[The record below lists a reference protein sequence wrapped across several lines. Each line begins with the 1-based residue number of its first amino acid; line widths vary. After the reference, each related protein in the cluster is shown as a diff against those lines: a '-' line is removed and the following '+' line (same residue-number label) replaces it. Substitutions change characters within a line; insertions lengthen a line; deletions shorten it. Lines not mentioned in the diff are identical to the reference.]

1 MKTLRQNL
9 NLLSVLCRANFRSSD
24 YRSFAGALWSFI
36 GPLIVFSVTYF
47 IFVDRFG
54 RQISYFPLTLLTG
67 IITIGYFSNTVT
79 YTMRFFPAHREILM
93 NSRAPAA
100 VLLPAS
106 LFVPS
111 IKFFVEFTLC
121 VLFAFSQG
129 ILEPSNLALALALI
143 PFLILLAV
151 GIGLCLAVLSQLAG
165 DVQEIWFVLAQ
176 MLLFITPVFYQ
187 LPMISPFARIVVA
200 VFNPVTPF
208 ILSFQSLLTSHP
220 VPYFQTGTLVQAAAY
235 GMASFLAGWTY
246 FKRMERQMVEKL

>member
-1 MKTLRQNL
+1 MRKLRQNL

-24 YRSFAGALWSFI
+24 YRSFAGALWSFM

-54 RQISYFPLTLLTG
+54 RHISYFPLTLLSG
-67 IITIGYFSNTVT
+67 IITISYFSNTIT

-93 NSRAPAA
+93 NSRAPSS

-121 VLFAFSQG
+121 IIIAFSLR
-129 ILEPSNLALALALI
+129 ILEPQKLAVALALI

-165 DVQEIWFVLAQ
+165 DVREIWLVFSQ
-176 MLLFITPVFYQ
+176 MLLFTTPIFYQ
-187 LPMISPFARIVVA
+187 LPMISPLARTLIVF
-200 VFNPVTPF
+200 FNPVTPF
-208 ILSFQSLLTSHP
+208 ILSFQSLLTGHP
-220 VPYFQTGTLVQAAAY
+220 VPYFHTGTLVQAAAY
-235 GMASFLAGWTY
+235 GLASFFTGWTY